1 MQSSTFPQEVQSS
14 DSYSVSIVL
23 DRSRGT
29 LLPDLLNTGPVWAV
43 DSPDSDVFF
52 SECGGSKNGL
62 SGQLIANDIKVC
74 PNTLVQLFR
83 LSSSGLIVTGLSI
96 RMNRNQQGNAVH
108 RNWSRPAGGFT
119 VTHWQA
125 P

>member
-14 DSYSVSIVL
+14 GSYSVSIVL
-23 DRSRGT
+23 DRSCGT

-52 SECGGSKNGL
+52 SECGGSKNRL

-83 LSSSGLIVTGLSI
+83 PYSSGLIVTGLSI
-96 RMNRNQQGNAVH
+96 RMNRIGKGA
-108 RNWSRPAGGFT
+108 RFIGIGAAAREGFT

-125 P
+125 R